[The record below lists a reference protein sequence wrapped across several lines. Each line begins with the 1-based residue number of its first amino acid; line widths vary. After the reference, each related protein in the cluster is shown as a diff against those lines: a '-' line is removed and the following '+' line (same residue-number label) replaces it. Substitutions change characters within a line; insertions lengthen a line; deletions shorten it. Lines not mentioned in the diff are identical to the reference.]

1 MKVPNADSIFVILR
15 AAYYHP
21 KTQITQLTL
30 KQLNE
35 KRVRYH
41 SKTELL
47 HTVYWLE
54 WKAYLKR
61 GEVASQKPY
70 YELTEKGE
78 EMYQLLQE
86 SGGTED

>member
-15 AAYYHP
+15 ATYKQP
-21 KTQITQLTL
+21 QTQITQLTL
-30 KQLNE
+30 RQLNA
-35 KRVRYH
+35 KRVHYH

-54 WKAYLKR
+54 WKDYLRRKQ
-61 GEVASQKPY
+61 VDSQEIY
-70 YELTEKGE
+70 YELTEKGR

-86 SGGTED
+86 SNVAED

>member
-1 MKVPNADSIFVILR
+1 MKVLNADSIFVILR

-21 KTQITQLTL
+21 QTQITQLTL

-35 KRVRYH
+35 KRVHYH

-54 WKAYLKR
+54 WKEYLKR

-86 SGGTED
+86 SDVADD